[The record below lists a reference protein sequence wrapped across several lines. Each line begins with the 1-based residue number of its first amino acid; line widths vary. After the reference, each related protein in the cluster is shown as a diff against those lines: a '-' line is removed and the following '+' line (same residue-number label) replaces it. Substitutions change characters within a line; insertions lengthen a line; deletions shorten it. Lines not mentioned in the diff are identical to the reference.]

1 MAEVLSQIGQ
11 AEAFKQEGNKRF
23 KEQNFRGALGSYHKV
38 FCFVNGLQMPGER
51 NEASQYAEMMGRP
64 AGANLTVPADRVEDV
79 KKLKQSTHLNMAACY
94 LKLGE
99 HRKCIDACTKALST
113 SPLSKAYFRRGQAH
127 LELRSLDEAKEDFE
141 RARELE
147 PDPAI
152 DKELKR
158 LKQAFSQHDAKEKK
172 RFAKMFSK
180 MQEESTEKEET
191 VEAEKVQ
198 STE

>member
-11 AEAFKQEGNKRF
+11 AETFKQEGNTRF
-23 KEQNFRGALGSYHKV
+23 KDQNFRGALGSYHKV
-38 FCFVNGLQMPGER
+38 FCYLNGLQLPGER
-51 NEASQYAEMMGRP
+51 NEASQYAEMMGRS
-64 AGANLTVPADRVEDV
+64 AGSLQVPMEKLEDV
-79 KKLKQSTHLNMAACY
+79 KKLKQSTHLNMA
-94 LKLGE
+94 
-99 HRKCIDACTKALST
+99 ACTKALST

-158 LKQAFSQHDAKEKK
+158 LRQAFSQHDAKEKK

-180 MQEESTEKEET
+180 MQEETESKEASSSGRCEA
-191 VEAEKVQ
+191 EAEK
-198 STE
+198 TA